1 VSRWGAIR
9 LVASREIVERGRS
22 RGYAL
27 SLAFT
32 VILMLVGFIV
42 PALLVGN
49 ATRTALAVVGDSP
62 PGLEESLTLTAEA
75 YDVELA
81 LSAVSDRA
89 AAEAALHD
97 GSIDAALEVPA
108 DLSSA
113 GELIVL
119 ESAPASLE
127 AVVNQSVIALRAGP
141 AASEVPEV
149 RALAPPT
156 DQDATA
162 LIFANAGI
170 ILMFIGIFSYG
181 SWVLTGVVEEKQSR
195 VVEVVLS
202 TVRPRDLLM
211 GKVLGIGLL
220 ALGQLVILVAVGLAL
235 SQVLGRL
242 VLPTT
247 TVGAVV
253 QLLTWFILG
262 FAFYATTMGFLGALA
277 SRPEEASIASMPV
290 TLTATTAYILSIV
303 VVTGDPNGILAH
315 VMTFVPPAAP
325 MVVPLRT
332 ALGAIEPWEI
342 AISIVLMV
350 ASIWLLF
357 VVGARIYSGAVL
369 QTGGRIKLRDAWRA
383 SR

>member
-1 VSRWGAIR
+1 MSRWRAIR
-9 LVASREIVERGRS
+9 LVAGREIIERGRS

-42 PALLVGN
+42 PSMLVGN
-49 ATRTALAVVGDSP
+49 ATRTSLALVGDAP
-62 PGLEESLTLTAEA
+62 AGLEASIPATAAA
-75 YDVELA
+75 YELQLS
-81 LSAVSDRA
+81 LSAVADRA

-97 GSIDAALEVPA
+97 GSIDAALDVPA
-108 DLSSA
+108 DLSTA

-119 ESAPASLE
+119 ESAPASLQ
-127 AVVNQSVIALRAGP
+127 AVVNQAVIALRAGP
-141 AASEVPEV
+141 AASEAPTVD
-149 RALAPPT
+149 ALAPPT
-156 DQDATA
+156 EAGATA
-162 LIFANAGI
+162 LIFANVGI

-220 ALGQLVILVAVGLAL
+220 ALAQLVILVAVGLAL

-247 TVGAVV
+247 TIGAVV

-277 SRPEEASIASMPV
+277 SRPEEASVASMPV

-303 VVTGDPNGILAH
+303 VVTGDPDGILAH
-315 VMTFVPPAAP
+315 VMTFIPPAAP

-342 AISIVLMV
+342 AVSIALMV

-369 QTGGRIKLRDAWRA
+369 QTGGRMKLRDAWRA

>member
-1 VSRWGAIR
+1 MSRWRAIR

-49 ATRTALAVVGDSP
+49 ATKTSLAVVGDSP
-62 PGLEESLTLTAEA
+62 AGLEEWLTLTADS
-75 YDVELA
+75 YDLELA
-81 LSAVSDRA
+81 LSAVPDRA

-108 DLSSA
+108 DLSTA

-119 ESAPASLE
+119 ESAPAALQ
-127 AVVNQSVIALRAGP
+127 AVVNQAVVALRAGP

-149 RALAPPT
+149 DALAPPT

-220 ALGQLVILVAVGLAL
+220 ALAQLVILVAVGLAL
-235 SQVLGRL
+235 SQILGRL

-315 VMTFVPPAAP
+315 VMTFIPPAAP

-342 AISIVLMV
+342 AISMVLMV
-350 ASIWLLF
+350 ASIWFLF